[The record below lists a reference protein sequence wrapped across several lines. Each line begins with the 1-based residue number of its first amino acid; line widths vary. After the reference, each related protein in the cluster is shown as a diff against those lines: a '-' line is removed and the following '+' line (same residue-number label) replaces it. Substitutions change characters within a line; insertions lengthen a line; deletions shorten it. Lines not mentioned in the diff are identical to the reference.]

1 MTLEGQRRLL
11 GLVYIM
17 QLITTIGRSQR
28 QMFCNKVVPKSF
40 GSERLK
46 KTPILREKL
55 MISQKMLQAFYY
67 YLTEVLTKVVLNRER
82 LHALLSA
89 ESRAPSSTTSY
100 LLPPIRSLK
109 HKVKLR
115 TRFM

>member
-1 MTLEGQRRLL
+1 MESSTHDS
-11 GLVYIM
+11 
-17 QLITTIGRSQR
+17 GRTAPPTRSRIYNAIDHHHRAVQR

-55 MISQKMLQAFYY
+55 MISQKVLQAFYY
-67 YLTEVLTKVVLNRER
+67 YLTEVWTKVVLNRER

-100 LLPPIRSLK
+100 LLPPI
-109 HKVKLR
+109 KVIE
-115 TRFM
+115 T